1 MSSIKTANLGFPRI
15 GRHRELKF
23 ALEAFWA
30 GKLDE
35 DALLASARQIRADNW
50 RLQQAKGI
58 DVIPSNDF
66 SLYDHVL
73 DTAVMVGA
81 VPARYGW
88 TGGQVDLKTY
98 FAMARGS

>member
-58 DVIPSNDF
+58 DVIPSN
-66 SLYDHVL
+66 V
-73 DTAVMVGA
+73 
-81 VPARYGW
+81 
-88 TGGQVDLKTY
+88 
-98 FAMARGS
+98 